1 MVPWVSGNWMVMVAV
16 LPAKT
21 LEVRVRRLLLL
32 MAPVT
37 GMVVPLQAED
47 ALLNWNAPV
56 TVDPL
61 ILRPPVKVVAPLVPD
76 VTLRT

>member
-1 MVPWVSGNWMVMVAV
+1 MVMVAV

-32 MAPVT
+32 MVPVT
-37 GMVVPLQAED
+37 GMTVPLHAED
-47 ALLNWNAPV
+47 VLLNWNAPD
-56 TVDPL
+56 TVEPL
-61 ILRPPVKVVAPLVPD
+61 ILSPPVKEVGPLDPD